1 MAEQITS
8 LDQIINLRSA
18 MANPATGDVSDT
30 QLAQYLWLA
39 EIDLAEMYEFSEL
52 RESEDVVT
60 SAGTKDYEMAEAD
73 ILRFLDPA
81 NNETSEIPMRLKSAY
96 WDRKVGRLI
105 TGQGPPFFFYEEG
118 RGTTNGNK
126 KVRFRPEPDGVY
138 TIRVPFMKVPTMPDH
153 QEATISDLPQSHML
167 QVVSRA
173 AEIALQMT
181 AERDEASKQ
190 QGLTART
197 TYAARNALPKA
208 GYYKRQL
215 ETFQKRMNRN
225 RGRHGR
231 AGSTRG

>member
-18 MANPATGDVSDT
+18 MGNPATGDVSNT
-30 QLAQYLWLA
+30 FLAQCLWLS

-52 RESEDVVT
+52 RDSEDVVT
-60 SAGTKDYEMAEAD
+60 SAGKKDYEMDEAD

-118 RGTTNGNK
+118 RGPTNGNK
-126 KVRFRPEPDGVY
+126 QVRFRPEPDGVY
-138 TIRVPFMKVPTMPDH
+138 TIRVPFIKVPTMPDH
-153 QEATISDLPQSHML
+153 QEPTVSDLPQSHML
-167 QVVSRA
+167 QEVSRA
-173 AEIALQMT
+173 TEIALMLT
-181 AERDEASKQ
+181 AERDEAGKQ
-190 QGLTART
+190 QKLTGRT
-197 TYAARNALPKA
+197 EYAARNALPKA

-215 ETFQKRMNRN
+215 ETFQSRMNRN